1 VVGPDQVGR
10 VPRVLHEKAPV
21 RIDCVVGARPNFM
34 KMAPIID
41 ALRQV
46 PGMEPRLIHTGQH
59 YDEAMSRV
67 FFDDLG
73 LPKPDVFLG
82 VGSANHSEQTARV
95 MIEFDRVVESR
106 RPDFVLVV
114 GDVNSTMAA
123 ALVAAKR
130 LIPLGHVEAG
140 LRSFDRTMPE
150 EVNRIVTDIL
160 SDLLFITSEDAADNL
175 AREGVEAHKVRFV
188 GNVMIDSLLK
198 HRERALKTS
207 RALET
212 FGLSPKRF
220 VLVTLHRPS
229 NVDEKAS
236 LEALLGVLGRLSD
249 ERPVLFPVHPRTR
262 ARIAEFGLQT
272 IIESHPDLKLVEPQG
287 YLDFLRLLDAA
298 ELVLTDSG
306 GIQEET
312 TVLGVPCLTLRPNT
326 ERPITIQ
333 EGTNILVGTDPGRIV
348 AEGLRILSEGPRP
361 GRIPRFWDGRA
372 AGRIAQ
378 ALREWA

>member
-1 VVGPDQVGR
+1 M
-10 VPRVLHEKAPV
+10 K
-21 RIDCVVGARPNFM
+21 IDCVVGARPNFM

-41 ALRQV
+41 ALRGV

-67 FFDDLG
+67 FFDDLD

-95 MIEFDRVVESR
+95 MIEFDRVVEAA

-114 GDVNSTMAA
+114 GDVNSTMAT

-160 SDLLFITSEDAADNL
+160 SDLLFITSEDAAENL
-175 AREGVEAHKVRFV
+175 AHEGIDAKKVRFV

-207 RALET
+207 SALET
-212 FGLSPKRF
+212 FGLKPRRY

-229 NVDEKAS
+229 NVDGKDS
-236 LEALLGVLGRLSD
+236 LESLLGVLIRLSE
-249 ERPVLFPVHPRTR
+249 ERPVVFPVHPRTR
-262 ARIAEFGLQT
+262 ARIAEFGLQGT
-272 IIESHPDLKLVEPQG
+272 VDAHRNLKLVEPQG

-312 TVLGVPCLTLRPNT
+312 TVLGVPCLTIRPNT

-333 EGTNILVGTDPGRIV
+333 EGTNILVGTDPVRIV
-348 AEGLRILSEGPRP
+348 AEGLRILSEGPSP
-361 GRIPRFWDGRA
+361 GRIPKLWDGKA

-378 ALREWA
+378 ALREWS

>member
-1 VVGPDQVGR
+1 V
-10 VPRVLHEKAPV
+10 K
-21 RIDCVVGARPNFM
+21 IDCVVGARPNFM

-41 ALRQV
+41 ALKGV
-46 PGMEPRLIHTGQH
+46 PGMVPRLIHTGQH

-82 VGSANHSEQTARV
+82 VGSGGHSEQTARV
-95 MIEFDRVVESR
+95 MIEFDRVVELD

-130 LIPLGHVEAG
+130 MIPIGHVEAG

-150 EVNRIVTDIL
+150 EVNRIVTDVL
-160 SDLLFITSEDAADNL
+160 SDLLFITSADAAENL
-175 AREGVEAHKVRFV
+175 AKEGIDASKIRFV

-198 HRERALKTS
+198 HRERAATTS

-212 FGLSPKRF
+212 FGLTPRRY

-229 NVDEKAS
+229 NVDEKDS
-236 LEALLGVLGRLSD
+236 LEALLGVLGRLSE

-262 ARIAEFGLQT
+262 SRITEFSLET
-272 IIESHPDLKLVEPQG
+272 RVAAHPHLRLTEPLG
-287 YLDFLRLLDAA
+287 YLDFLRLLDQA

-312 TVLGVPCLTLRPNT
+312 TVLGIPCLTLRPNT
-326 ERPITIQ
+326 ERPITIH
-333 EGTNILVGTDPGRIV
+333 EGTNILVGTDPKRIV
-348 AEGLRILSEGPRP
+348 EEGLKILSGGART
-361 GRIPRFWDGRA
+361 GQIPKFWDGHA
-372 AGRIAQ
+372 AERIAQ
-378 ALREWA
+378 ALREWS